1 MLCRITDMHSK
12 EVINVCDGTGLG
24 CVDDVEVDT
33 CTAQLVAIVIHGRPK
48 CMGLMGHEDD
58 IVIGWKEIE
67 VIGEETILDNHTM
80 PCCEP
85 PQMQKTGRY
94 HGRHLRWPLKGEGH
108 DVPPLSIP
116 IYTLNMPPPAWTAAT
131 ISRKFSRLTVLGM
144 EWSDEKM

>member
-12 EVINVCDGTGLG
+12 EVINVCDGTRLG

-67 VIGEETILDNHTM
+67 VIGRKPFWSTT
-80 PCCEP
+80 PC
-85 PQMQKTGRY
+85 
-94 HGRHLRWPLKGEGH
+94 
-108 DVPPLSIP
+108 
-116 IYTLNMPPPAWTAAT
+116 PAASPANAKNGAVSWTASSVAAERGGT
-131 ISRKFSRLTVLGM
+131 
-144 EWSDEKM
+144 